1 MAELIADELRSRI
14 LRGEL
19 GNGDHLAKEEELRE
33 EFNVSKASMREALL
47 ILDTEGLITVRRG
60 KIGGSVVHLPTP
72 DNAAYTLGLVLNA
85 QHADARE
92 VGLAL
97 RVLEPQCAA
106 MCAARTDRH
115 EEVVPRLRKF
125 HDLMVERLDDGQQA
139 IEASRQFHE
148 TIVEGCGNRAMTL
161 VVGAL
166 ERIWTAHERT
176 WAERALRSGC
186 FPHMDDRHVAVIE
199 HQRVLDAIDKGDV
212 AEVIEASRVHLET
225 SQAHQDDDVPPLID
239 LSSLRPPQR
248 R

>member
-1 MAELIADELRSRI
+1 MLTGFDDYPIHQMPVPVAQTGTSDRNHYDRYFFNGYLPE
-14 LRGEL
+14 GEL
-19 GNGDHLAKEEELRE
+19 FFGGAMGLYPNRQVIDGAFSIIRDGRQK
-33 EFNVSKASMREALL
+33 NIYASGRAPIERAH
-47 ILDTEGLITVRRG
+47 T
-60 KIGGSVVHLPTP
+60 
-72 DNAAYTLGLVLNA
+72 
-85 QHADARE
+85 E
-92 VGLAL
+92 VGPV
-97 RVLEPQCAA
+97 RV
-106 MCAARTDRH
+106 
-115 EEVVPRLRKF
+115 EVVEPMKKIR
-125 HDLMVERLDDGQQA
+125 M
-139 IEASRQFHE
+139 
-148 TIVEGCGNRAMTL
+148 IVEGCGNRAMTL

-186 FPHMDDRHVAVIE
+186 FPHMEDRHVAVIE